1 MNLINTVLFAEELWV
16 NLGVTLDQF
25 IMLVTFMASLI
36 FMAKDLRL
44 GIMMLFLF
52 NCIEVI
58 LFASAG
64 VDITLISIATLISL
78 VLMAFSLF
86 MSYQGSGRIYT

>member
-1 MNLINTVLFAEELWV
+1 MNLLTTVLFAEELWV

-25 IMLVTFMASLI
+25 IMLITFMASLI

-44 GIMMLFLF
+44 GIMLLFFL
-52 NCIEVI
+52 NTIEVI
-58 LFASAG
+58 LFYAAG
-64 VDITLISIATLISL
+64 WDITLISIATLISL

-86 MSYQGSGRIYT
+86 VSFQNTGRTII